1 MLSVRP
7 RINDLA
13 FRLFA
18 QEVHPEMFEVCA
30 ARKVERELYSLELNI
45 TTDGHAIRFRH
56 DGRVLTEV
64 CAGAHHPLPESRRL
78 LSLPIEGNCQNHLLV
93 DDRIDYQSDIQ
104 IEVVKPTMFVAV
116 QQQLDQPVECQG
128 LVHRFGSNGRLK
140 FGALSY
146 LHVQSFVRHVLVRA
160 IHTFP
165 ESSVVLTAATRFSVA
180 EA

>member
-1 MLSVRP
+1 VLSVRP

-18 QEVHPEMFEVCA
+18 QEVHPELFQVCA
-30 ARKVERELYSLELNI
+30 SRTIEREQYTLELNI

-56 DGRVLTEV
+56 KGSVLTEV

-78 LSLPIEGNCQNHLLV
+78 LSLPIEGNCQNQLLV
-93 DDRIDYQSDIQ
+93 DSRIDYQSEIQ
-104 IEVVKPTMFVAV
+104 IEVVKPALFVAV
-116 QQQLDQPVECQG
+116 QQQLDQPSECQG

-140 FGALSY
+140 FGAISF
-146 LHVQSFVRHVLVRA
+146 LHVQSFLGHVLVRA

-165 ESSVVLTAATRFSVA
+165 ESSVVLTAATRFSVD
-180 EA
+180 

>member
-18 QEVHPEMFEVCA
+18 QEVHPELFEVCA
-30 ARKVERELYSLELNI
+30 SRTVQREQYTLELNI
-45 TTDGHAIRFRH
+45 TTDGHVIRFRS
-56 DGRVLTEV
+56 GGSILTEV

-78 LSLPIEGNCQNHLLV
+78 LAHPIEGNCQNHLLV
-93 DDRIDYQSDIQ
+93 DGRIDYQSDIQ
-104 IEVVKPTMFVAV
+104 IEVVKPTLFVSV
-116 QQQLDQPVECQG
+116 QQQLDQPSECQG

-146 LHVQSFVRHVLVRA
+146 LHVQSFLGHVLVRA

-165 ESSVVLTAATRFSVA
+165 ESSVVLTAATRFSVD
-180 EA
+180 